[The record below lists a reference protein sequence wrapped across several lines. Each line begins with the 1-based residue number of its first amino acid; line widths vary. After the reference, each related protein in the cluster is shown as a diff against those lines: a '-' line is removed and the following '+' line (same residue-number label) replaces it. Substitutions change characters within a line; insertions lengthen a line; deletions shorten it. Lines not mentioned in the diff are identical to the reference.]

1 MTRDYDH
8 SILNV
13 SFKSTSPSSL
23 HLVLVPIDHRD
34 RHGAC
39 SPFLRHCYAARV
51 ASMGPFG
58 TRALWS
64 ERTEDESD
72 ISG

>member
-51 ASMGPFG
+51 ASVCPFG
-58 TRALWS
+58 TRTIWI
-64 ERTEDESD
+64 ERTEDEFD
-72 ISG
+72 ILG